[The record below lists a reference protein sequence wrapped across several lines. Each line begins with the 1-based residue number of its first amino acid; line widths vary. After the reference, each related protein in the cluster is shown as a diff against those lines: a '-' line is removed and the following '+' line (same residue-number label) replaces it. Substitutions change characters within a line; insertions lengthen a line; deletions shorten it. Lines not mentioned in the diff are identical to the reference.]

1 MGYMNTAIN
10 AAMTGVYL
18 QVILAKVL
26 RSTPKHLLVDPG
38 YYGLNVVAR
47 QVCVGGGGGGGR
59 ALSGNTAV

>member
-1 MGYMNTAIN
+1 
-10 AAMTGVYL
+10 MTGACL

-47 QVCVGGGGGGGR
+47 QVCVCVGGGEPLV
-59 ALSGNTAV
+59 AIQQCSAVQ